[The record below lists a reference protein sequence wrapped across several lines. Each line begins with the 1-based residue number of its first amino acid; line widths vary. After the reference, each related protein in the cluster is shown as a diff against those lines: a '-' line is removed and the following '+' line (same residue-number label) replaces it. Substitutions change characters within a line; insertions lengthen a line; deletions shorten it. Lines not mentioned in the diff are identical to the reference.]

1 MTRAIPPSAASP
13 APRSR
18 RRAPTRAAAVGA
30 ARSSSAASILSAR
43 NPEGRQERERLTERR
58 KIVDMWQRDEIVALA
73 TLIRV
78 EGSSYRRAG
87 ARLAIGRD
95 GSYVGSVSGGCL
107 EAEIVRKSPWLVRN
121 GATVQRY
128 STLFD
133 DTAEIPYG
141 LGCGGTVDVLI
152 EPSDTPEFEALMQAL
167 AASLAGDP
175 RIVNTWL
182 PQNNQPLAREV
193 CDSHHGLR
201 FRSQT
206 AGPHTSEPFNELL
219 SPPQR
224 LFIFGAG
231 DDAQPMVRMATLL
244 GWTVHVLDG
253 RAQWAK
259 PERFP
264 SAHTVTA
271 ASELSAFLPDRD
283 DAVILMTHSYE
294 QDRSWLEQLLPCQ
307 PRYIGLLGSRHRSAL
322 LLAEAA
328 QALGW
333 SLDRAC
339 NRVFSPVGLDLG
351 GDGAEAVALSALSEI
366 QA

>member
-1 MTRAIPPSAASP
+1 M
-13 APRSR
+13 
-18 RRAPTRAAAVGA
+18 
-30 ARSSSAASILSAR
+30 
-43 NPEGRQERERLTERR
+43 TERR
-58 KIVDMWQRDEIVALA
+58 KIVEMWQRDEIVALA

-107 EAEIVRKSPWLVRN
+107 EAEIVRKAQWMVRD

-152 EPSDTPEFEALMQAL
+152 EPADTPEFNALMEAFF
-167 AASLAGDP
+167 ASLNGETRA
-175 RIVNTWL
+175 VATWV
-182 PQNNQPLAREV
+182 PAEGKPLARAV
-193 CDSHHGLR
+193 LSGTGNGDR
-201 FRSQT
+201 RSSRVESTDGEQ
-206 AGPHTSEPFNELL
+206 PIQEIL

-224 LFIFGAG
+224 VFIFGAG
-231 DDAQPMVRMATLL
+231 DDAQPMVRMAALL
-244 GWTVHVLDG
+244 GWTVHVLDS
-253 RAQWAK
+253 RVQWAK
-259 PERFP
+259 AERFP
-264 SAHTVTA
+264 EARSVQATSHLHH
-271 ASELSAFLPDRD
+271 LSPNAD

-294 QDRSWLEQLLPCQ
+294 KDRSWLELLLPRE
-307 PRYIGLLGSRHRSAL
+307 PRYVGLLGSRHRSAL

-333 SLDRAC
+333 PLERAC
-339 NRVFSPVGLDLG
+339 ERVFSPVGLDLG
-351 GDGAEAVALSALSEI
+351 GDGAEAVALSAVAEL
-366 QA
+366 QACLHGKLGHSRRMTPATIAEQIAQGGASRYLQAQCAL